1 MRMVNIMELNIKPP
15 RVVLAFRYTV
25 NALAIGAL
33 IALLGYVI
41 PILVFWAVHTLIPTV
56 IIEMTPLTVVALWV
70 LIFVLGFMN
79 TLLIALTTKK

>member
-1 MRMVNIMELNIKPP
+1 MELDIKPP

-33 IALLGYVI
+33 IALLAYVI
-41 PILVFWAVHTLIPTV
+41 PIVVFWAVHILIPSV
-56 IIEMTPLTVVALWV
+56 VIEMAPLTVVALWV

-79 TLLIALTTKK
+79 TLLIALTKRK

>member
-1 MRMVNIMELNIKPP
+1 MRMGNIMELDIKPP

-33 IALLGYVI
+33 IALLAYVI
-41 PILVFWAVHTLIPTV
+41 PIVVFWAVHILIPSV
-56 IIEMTPLTVVALWV
+56 VIEMAPLTVVALWV

-79 TLLIALTTKK
+79 TLLIALTKRK